1 MIWLFFLNIIIPRP
15 NSLFVLPSFLLSL
28 THQTRDHWEL
38 MDDAATRHR
47 RPSTAASSCA
57 VVEVSTHISRRWLSV
72 VAASSTGA
80 ATSSVGIAIGLWRC
94 IRVNERVGP
103 RRWRRIRVWPTA
115 FNRACV
121 RHYSPRDSAF
131 VIGQYL
137 SSRDGLSL
145 QNLTVFFFT
154 QWPFCKSPGQI
165 LCQNSR
171 DSVNFVK
178 PLSQFVW

>member
-1 MIWLFFLNIIIPRP
+1 
-15 NSLFVLPSFLLSL
+15 
-28 THQTRDHWEL
+28 

-47 RPSTAASSCA
+47 RPSTAVSSCA
-57 VVEVSTHISRRWLSV
+57 VVEVSTLISRRWLSA

-80 ATSSVGIAIGLWRC
+80 ATSSVGIAIGQWRC

-103 RRWRRIRVWPTA
+103 SRRRRVRVWPTA
-115 FNRACV
+115 FKPVRACATTLYAT
-121 RHYSPRDSAF
+121 RAF

-137 SSRDGLSL
+137 SSRDGPSL

-154 QWPFCKSPGQI
+154 QWPFWKSPGQI

-178 PLSQFVW
+178 TFEPICLIRTKMYGLM